1 MLLLGSFL
9 SYIGPYPYFLS
20 TVKDD
25 AYEGFALADI
35 IQAKYKWGH
44 VSVFCTT
51 DSYGS
56 DLSTQFQK
64 NALNLGITIVN
75 TYSFRSGQADVHLF
89 IENAIDSGAKI
100 FVLLMPGKDAGN
112 LLSQGYK
119 LGLFKENIQ
128 IVGSSSLKSS
138 ECINAIANDVPVQ
151 EVLKGA
157 LTLEL
162 SDAYKVRSPFQKW
175 ITRWRAQTDTI
186 TINGQGVTC
195 NTPSSTVKDDNF
207 PNSAQ
212 TYLYKKDYTDTS
224 NQLQTM
230 CTGLEFAKFAA
241 DGSDIDVLA
250 PYAYDAVIA
259 WATGV
264 HQAIENNENIDDV
277 ETSGD
282 VLGIYLANPK
292 FRAEGITGP
301 ISFST
306 GDETGYGYGDRE
318 LGTEFL
324 LQNFQPNGI
333 IFI

>member
-1 MLLLGSFL
+1 M
-9 SYIGPYPYFLS
+9 
-20 TVKDD
+20 
-25 AYEGFALADI
+25 
-35 IQAKYKWGH
+35 
-44 VSVFCTT
+44 
-51 DSYGS
+51 
-56 DLSTQFQK
+56 
-64 NALNLGITIVN
+64 
-75 TYSFRSGQADVHLF
+75 
-89 IENAIDSGAKI
+89 
-100 FVLLMPGKDAGN
+100 
-112 LLSQGYK
+112 
-119 LGLFKENIQ
+119 GLFKENIQ

-186 TINGQGVTC
+186 TINGQAVTC
-195 NTPSSTVKDDNF
+195 NTGNSIVKDENF

-212 TYLYKKDYTDTS
+212 TYLYQKDYKDKNGNTT
-224 NQLQTM
+224 TM

-241 DGSDIDVLA
+241 DGNDIDVLA

-277 ETSGD
+277 ETSG
-282 VLGIYLANPK
+282 VKIGNYLSNPK